1 MSRLV
6 VRSKQE
12 FEDIKGIIKIRKSK
26 KDRRHNGQKKKYKR
40 TNNDLQDITPQAKYR
55 VAGTP
60 LKLAIQMAVLR
71 KGEQFLLH

>member
-26 KDRRHNGQKKKYKR
+26 KDRRHNGQKKKNKR
-40 TNNDLQDITPQAKYR
+40 TNNDLQDITHQAKYR
-55 VAGTP
+55 VTGTP